1 MAIYRE
7 DVLRY
12 REAISKVPPFM
23 FSSSFNGLGLFSLL
37 QYQLSRR
44 KSHHTLTTNFNNI
57 IMRMG
62 QTSISK
68 KQNPMSNLHLAGKEQ
83 ILLGT

>member
-1 MAIYRE
+1 MDLVFLAYRSTNC
-7 DVLRY
+7 
-12 REAISKVPPFM
+12 REEKAT
-23 FSSSFNGLGLFSLL
+23 
-37 QYQLSRR
+37 
-44 KSHHTLTTNFNNI
+44 TLTTNFNNI

-68 KQNPMSNLHLAGKEQ
+68 KQTPMSNLHLAGKEQ